1 MLLPEGISTR
11 SLFLWHQISDW
22 DPFNL
27 NATPKLHLPGNFR
40 TILSHTIHNPRQGK
54 ALTIISGCGNIN
66 IRCTFYFFSVF
77 RRPLKGRECEGPEY
91 AQQIGFD
98 N

>member
-27 NATPKLHLPGNFR
+27 NATPKLHLPENFHVKKSMTEMLEKYVYAGDNIMMTSR
-40 TILSHTIHNPRQGK
+40 GGK
-54 ALTIISGCGNIN
+54 C
-66 IRCTFYFFSVF
+66 R
-77 RRPLKGRECEGPEY
+77 
-91 AQQIGFD
+91 
-98 N
+98 